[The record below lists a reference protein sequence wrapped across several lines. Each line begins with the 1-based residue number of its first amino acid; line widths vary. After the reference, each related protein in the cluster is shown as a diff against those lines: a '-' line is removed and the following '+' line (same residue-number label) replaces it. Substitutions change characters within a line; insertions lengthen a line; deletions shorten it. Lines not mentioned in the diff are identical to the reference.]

1 MVFGGFGSVNLRRHI
16 SFSRG
21 RVRMQRSWIS
31 VSDWESQAGCE
42 PPEVNSPRPAPWLSP
57 SIFQGALEGDNKWK
71 FKKFPTECFWSVH
84 QGNRKLCTSQVC
96 VSSLWMC
103 SLRLARSNLLTA
115 LLRLKEKKKSQRRVF
130 LKYSGLSSAFLNDSV
145 VPGFHLP
152 LLPTAGSGGGEVV
165 FGMSLNQLRGSD
177 CDQGPRFPVGICSTS
192 LKFDPLKPES

>member
-1 MVFGGFGSVNLRRHI
+1 MFLKCSPGKQEVVHLSGLCLQLMNVFAP
-16 SFSRG
+16 FS
-21 RVRMQRSWIS
+21 QEELAYSS
-31 VSDWESQAGCE
+31 
-42 PPEVNSPRPAPWLSP
+42 APS
-57 SIFQGALEGDNKWK
+57 EG
-71 FKKFPTECFWSVH
+71 
-84 QGNRKLCTSQVC
+84 
-96 VSSLWMC
+96 
-103 SLRLARSNLLTA
+103 
-115 LLRLKEKKKSQRRVF
+115 KKKSQRRVF

>member
-103 SLRLARSNLLTA
+103 SLRLARRNLLTA
-115 LLRLKEKKKSQRRVF
+115 LLRLKEKKK
-130 LKYSGLSSAFLNDSV
+130 
-145 VPGFHLP
+145 
-152 LLPTAGSGGGEVV
+152 
-165 FGMSLNQLRGSD
+165 
-177 CDQGPRFPVGICSTS
+177 
-192 LKFDPLKPES
+192 KPETGFPEIQWPLFSLPQWQRCSWFPPASASHSRKWRRRGCVWNVSEPTQGLWLWPRTKIPSGNLLHVTQVWSS